1 MGLHAD
7 TLVHRVDADPI
18 PARALVRG
26 MAVRTLDGVPANVV
40 CVVRT
45 DVSPVSNG
53 YRLANCGDRC
63 WMSEYHPVC
72 RISAQRATLWWH
84 ARDTG
89 DVHCMPNCAH
99 VYDIVLDHGHTVCV
113 GTDPLFG
120 IATLGHRFKDNCVQ
134 HPYFGSDR
142 ILQDLARFPS
152 YKRNG
157 LVDLSENMFVRDSN
171 LNVVVRIQNN
181 NASTDSCTL
190 A

>member
-18 PARALVRG
+18 PARSLVRG
-26 MAVRTLDGVPANVV
+26 MAVRTLSGAPANVV

-45 DVSPVSNG
+45 DVSLVPNG
-53 YRLANCGDRC
+53 CRLANCGDRR
-63 WMSEYHPVC
+63 WISEYHPVC
-72 RISAQRATLWWH
+72 RISAQRATRWWH

-89 DVHCMPNCAH
+89 DVRSTPECAH
-99 VYDIVLDHGHTVCV
+99 VYDIVLDHEHTVCV

-120 IATLGHRFKDNCVQ
+120 IATLGHRFEDNCVQ

-142 ILQDLARFPS
+142 IIQDLARFPS

-157 LVDLSENMFVRDSN
+157 LVDLRADMFVRDKS
-171 LNVVVRIQNN
+171 LNVIVRIQNN
-181 NASTDSCTL
+181 DASSGSCTL